1 MTNVSDPAADA
12 VGNGG
17 DGDVDAGPLDLTP
30 RTSAA
35 SMRRRRRTGPLLVI
49 AVVILSIGVLLVK
62 TLGDASLFFQNA
74 DQAVAQRTELGDK
87 RFRMQGTVLADTVVP
102 TEVDG
107 QAGVQFSVAYD
118 GVEVDV
124 VHVGD
129 PPQLFK
135 PDVPVVLEGRWT
147 QGGAPQNVP
156 FSHGVND
163 GWYFASDRMLVKH
176 DSSYTAKNSERLT
189 QADQGGQVPVA
200 ADTISPTAV
209 GGSAK

>member
-1 MTNVSDPAADA
+1 MTDVSDHAAGA
-12 VGNGG
+12 VGDGG
-17 DGDVDAGPLDLTP
+17 DGEDDAPLDLTP

-35 SMRRRRRTGPLLVI
+35 SMRKRHRTGPLLVI
-49 AVVILSIGVLLVK
+49 AVVILGIGALLVK

-74 DQAVAQRTELGDK
+74 DQAVAQRIELGDK
-87 RFRMQGTVLADTVVP
+87 RFRMQGTVLADTVVA

-107 QAGVQFSVAYD
+107 QAAVQFSVAYN

-147 QGGAPQNVP
+147 QGNAPQNVP
-156 FSHGVND
+156 FAHGVND

-176 DSSYTAKNSERLT
+176 DSSYTAKNGERLT
-189 QADQGGQVPVA
+189 EADEGGKVPVA
-200 ADTISPTAV
+200 ADALPTTTA
-209 GGSAK
+209 GGSAR